1 VRILTPEAEHAP
13 MSHIKVKKWEKENVL
28 TKIIENK
35 AFSVETAINQEELEL
50 EKNEIL
56 ALERLVE
63 EGLLI
68 ETTKEKGQYYHLK
81 EDLKPK
87 NYRKAVVMGFSIPL
101 LIFVIALILAGIGAI
116 IYQIVVGI

>member
-1 VRILTPEAEHAP
+1 MRILTPEAEHAS
-13 MSHIKVKKWEKENVL
+13 MSHIEVKKWEKENVL

-35 AFSVETAINQEELEL
+35 AFSVETAINQEDLEL

-68 ETTKEKGQYYHLK
+68 ETTKENGEYYYLR

-101 LIFVIALILAGIGAI
+101 LIFMITLILAGIGAI